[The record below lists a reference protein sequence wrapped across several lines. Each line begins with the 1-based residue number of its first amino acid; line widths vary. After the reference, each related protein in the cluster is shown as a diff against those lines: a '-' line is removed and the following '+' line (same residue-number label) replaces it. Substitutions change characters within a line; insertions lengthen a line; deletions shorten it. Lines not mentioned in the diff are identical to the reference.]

1 MKSNPIS
8 QGDKPMEKRIMYF
21 DLVEMI
27 EGYIDQVG
35 ITKATADILTVLSNR
50 LNDKLRIIG
59 PALKEDKVE

>member
-1 MKSNPIS
+1 
-8 QGDKPMEKRIMYF
+8 MEKRIMHF

-35 ITKATADILTVLSNR
+35 ITKATSDILTVLSNR
-50 LNDKLRIIG
+50 LNDKFIKILG